1 MPPLQ
6 PPLKKSVVELHD
18 PTLRRILSE
27 VLQPPDDAR
36 PVMLFIAGCNGSG
49 KTTFF
54 DMLCDQLGHRI
65 DFINADILAK
75 IVGTAPEPDKLA
87 QQVAETMRVHYVQ
100 HGASFATETVFSD
113 PEGAKLK
120 FLADA
125 RARGM
130 RVVMVYVALAN
141 WHLSRER
148 VAFRVAEKQGHDVPT
163 AKLQRRHEASMR
175 NARMAAA
182 SFVDT
187 AIILD
192 NSTADP
198 RRSFRPM
205 AVVQNGET
213 TWQASD
219 VPAYILPLLPPGD
232 ADAIGHDATSTLT

>member
-1 MPPLQ
+1 MQ
-6 PPLKKSVVELHD
+6 PPE
-18 PTLRRILSE
+18 
-27 VLQPPDDAR
+27 DAR

-54 DMLCDQLGHRI
+54 EMLCDDDLGQSI

-75 IVGTAPEPDKLA
+75 IVGNAPSPDKLA

-120 FLADA
+120 FIADA

-130 RVVMVYVALAN
+130 RVVMVYVVLAN

-163 AKLQRRHEASMR
+163 EKLKRRHEASMR
-175 NARMAAA
+175 NARMAIAN
-182 SFVDT
+182 FVDS
-187 AIILD
+187 AVILD
-192 NSTADP
+192 NSVRDE
-198 RRSFRPM
+198 RRAFRPM
-205 AVVQNGET
+205 AVVQNGEI

-219 VPAYILPLLPPGD
+219 VPTYILPLLPPGD
-232 ADAIGHDATSTLT
+232 AAAIGHDATSTPT